1 MKAIAGQRTWTA
13 LHFLS
18 FYLTMTFSPSSYNL
32 GATLVSLGLV
42 SNSGLNLIYPN
53 IAVAKFLIKQ
63 WWHGI
68 VAAVIGS
75 GLLSVIVILNS
86 RGASM
91 YHVGF
96 PVYVRAS
103 AGVSGSKL
111 FVAVRASVA
120 TIYFATQT
128 YYVCFC
134 HHNLEIS
141 SRYANLYRVV

>member
-1 MKAIAGQRTWTA
+1 
-13 LHFLS
+13 
-18 FYLTMTFSPSSYNL
+18 MTFSPSSYNL

-42 SNSGLNLIYPN
+42 SNSVLNLAYF
-53 IAVAKFLIKQ
+53 AVANLMMKQ

-68 VAAVIGS
+68 IAAVIGS

-103 AGVSGSKL
+103 AGISGSKL

-128 YYVCFC
+128 YYVCF
-134 HHNLEIS
+134 HFVISHNLM
-141 SRYANLYRVV
+141 VC